1 MKFVKKKVLTDNQA
15 QEIDNEF
22 DNIDVFNF
30 DNFGEDFENKLNLV
44 EKPINQ
50 EK

>member
-22 DNIDVFNF
+22 ADMNVFNF
-30 DNFGEDFENKLNLV
+30 EQFGENFDEEILGQN
-44 EKPINQ
+44 
-50 EK
+50 